1 VQPLQILLVSN
12 LYPPQELGGY
22 GRSLADFA
30 WGLQQRGHAITVLSS
45 DAPYLGPDE
54 AGPSGE
60 PVRRVLQLKGSFEG
74 GVHLLQEPEAC
85 TAIDQHNVDL
95 IREELAQRPYDAVL
109 LGNLDLLGVQLLRAL
124 LAPGLPLLHHA
135 GFMAAPFAP
144 AEWPQESHYEL
155 VAASRAVRTSLGQAG
170 LPVARAPVV
179 YPGARAELFGLRA
192 TGRQL
197 PPPLGGPATAAL
209 GSPANPLKIAFAGLL
224 MGSKGAHTVVE
235 AAIRLH
241 EAGVAVQLNLAGSEF
256 QRGYW
261 KQLQA
266 LAERCG
272 LQGLVHWHGQLE
284 RPQLAR
290 FFALHHVGV
299 FASIYPEAFG
309 IVAAEMQASG
319 LVLVS
324 SGVGGAAE
332 LLEHDVSGLRFSAG
346 NSAELADQL
355 MRLVREPGL
364 LERLQR
370 TGTDRVK
377 KEFSVAAAAAQLEN
391 LWLSLAC
398 SSKAATR
405 GSITF

>member
-1 VQPLQILLVSN
+1 MQILLVSN

-45 DAPYLGPDE
+45 NAPYLGLDT
-54 AGPSGE
+54 AGPNGE
-60 PVRRVLQLKGSFEG
+60 PVRRVLKLKGSFEG
-74 GVHLLQEPEAC
+74 GVQVLQDPAAC
-85 TAIDQHNVDL
+85 IAIDQHNADQ
-95 IREELAQRPYDAVL
+95 IREAFASRSYDAVL
-109 LGNLDLLGVQLLRAL
+109 LGNIDLFGAQLLVPL

-135 GFMAAPFAP
+135 GFMAAPFTP
-144 AEWPQESHYEL
+144 AEYPQAPHYTL
-155 VAASRAVRTSLGQAG
+155 VAASQAVRASLSRAG
-170 LPVARAPVV
+170 LPVAQAPVV
-179 YPGARAELFGLRA
+179 YPGARAELYGPTA
-192 TGRQL
+192 TGRNL
-197 PPPLGGPATAAL
+197 PPPLGGRSTAAL
-209 GSPANPLKIAFAGLL
+209 GSPANPLKVAFAGLL

-235 AAIRLH
+235 AAIRLQQ
-241 EAGVAVQLNLAGSEF
+241 AGVAVQLNLAGGEF

-261 KQLQA
+261 QQLQA
-266 LAERCG
+266 LAERGG
-272 LQGLVHWHGQLE
+272 LAGLVQWHGQLE

-319 LVLVS
+319 LALVS

-332 LLEHDVSGLRFSAG
+332 LFEHGVSGLRFEAG

-355 MRLVREPGL
+355 MRFVREPGL

-370 TGTDRVK
+370 AGTTRVN
-377 KEFSVAAAAAQLEN
+377 EAFSVAAAAAQLER
-391 LWLSLAC
+391 LWLSSYC
-398 SSKAATR
+398 SSRAANR
-405 GSITF
+405 GSVTF